1 MRSVSVANRQ
11 KQEKGQRNLAQAGR
25 QVRIAGA
32 FLLLIMLLLLSLI
45 WSICSGSVSV
55 PIMEFLQELREPKL
69 RGMAWTI
76 IWEIRLPRAL
86 AALILGGALALSG
99 YLLQTFFHNPIAGPF
114 VLGIS
119 SGSKLLV
126 ALVMVGFLEWNITI
140 NSGMLVAAAFAG
152 ALLSML
158 FVLLVAR
165 KMEQMAMLIVGGVM
179 IGYICSAITDFVVT
193 FASDADIVNLHNWSM
208 GSFSGISWDN
218 IRVMTP
224 VVLVSLVSRGS
235 FSGMTW
241 ENVAVMVGVTFV
253 SAAAVFLLSKPIG
266 AYQMGETYAK
276 SMGVNVA
283 HLRFFMVI
291 LSSILSGCVAAFAGP
306 VSFVG
311 IAVPHLIRWLFAD
324 TRPLV
329 LIPGCFLGGS
339 VFCLFSDWLARTVF
353 APTELSISTVT
364 AVFGAPVVIFV
375 MMRKH
380 RKST

>member
-1 MRSVSVANRQ
+1 MRSVSEANRQ
-11 KQEKGQRNLAQAGR
+11 KQEKKQRNLAQAGR

-193 FASDADIVNLHNWSM
+193 FASDADIVNLHNWS
-208 GSFSGISWDN
+208 
-218 IRVMTP
+218 
-224 VVLVSLVSRGS
+224 RGS

-241 ENVAVMVGVTFV
+241 ENVAVMAGVIFV

-339 VFCLFSDWLARTVF
+339 VFCLFSDWLARMVF

>member
-1 MRSVSVANRQ
+1 MRSVSEANRQ
-11 KQEKGQRNLAQAGR
+11 KQEKKQRNLAQAGR

-193 FASDADIVNLHNWSM
+193 FASDADIVNLHNWS
-208 GSFSGISWDN
+208 
-218 IRVMTP
+218 
-224 VVLVSLVSRGS
+224 RGS

-241 ENVAVMVGVTFV
+241 ENVAVMAGVTFV

-276 SMGVNVA
+276 SMGVSVA
-283 HLRFFMVI
+283 QLRFFMVI

-339 VFCLFSDWLARTVF
+339 VFCLISDWLARTVF

>member
-1 MRSVSVANRQ
+1 MRSVSEANRQ
-11 KQEKGQRNLAQAGR
+11 KQEKKQRNLAQAGR

-45 WSICSGSVSV
+45 WSVCSGSVSV

-179 IGYICSAITDFVVT
+179 IGYICSAVTDFVVT
-193 FASDADIVNLHNWSM
+193 FASDADIVNLHNWS
-208 GSFSGISWDN
+208 
-218 IRVMTP
+218 
-224 VVLVSLVSRGS
+224 RGS

-241 ENVAVMVGVTFV
+241 ENVAVMAGVTFV

-276 SMGVNVA
+276 SMGVSVA
-283 HLRFFMVI
+283 QLRFFMVI

-339 VFCLFSDWLARTVF
+339 VFCLISDWLARTVF

>member
-1 MRSVSVANRQ
+1 MRSVSEANRQ
-11 KQEKGQRNLAQAGR
+11 KQEKKQRNLAQAGR

-45 WSICSGSVSV
+45 WSVCSGSVSV

-179 IGYICSAITDFVVT
+179 IGYICSAVTDFVVT
-193 FASDADIVNLHNWSM
+193 FASDADIVNLHNWS
-208 GSFSGISWDN
+208 
-218 IRVMTP
+218 
-224 VVLVSLVSRGS
+224 RGS

-241 ENVAVMVGVTFV
+241 ENVAVMAGVTFV

-276 SMGVNVA
+276 SMGVSVA
-283 HLRFFMVI
+283 QLRFFMVI

>member
-1 MRSVSVANRQ
+1 MRSVSEANRQ
-11 KQEKGQRNLAQAGR
+11 KQEKKQRNLAQAGR
-25 QVRIAGA
+25 QVRIAGE

-193 FASDADIVNLHNWSM
+193 FASDADIVNLHNWS
-208 GSFSGISWDN
+208 
-218 IRVMTP
+218 
-224 VVLVSLVSRGS
+224 RGS

-241 ENVAVMVGVTFV
+241 ENVAVMAGVTFV

>member
-1 MRSVSVANRQ
+1 MRSVSEANRQ
-11 KQEKGQRNLAQAGR
+11 KQEKKQRNLAQAGR

-193 FASDADIVNLHNWSM
+193 FASDADIVNLHNWS
-208 GSFSGISWDN
+208 
-218 IRVMTP
+218 
-224 VVLVSLVSRGS
+224 RGS

-241 ENVAVMVGVTFV
+241 ENVAVMAGVTFV

-375 MMRKH
+375 MMRRH

>member
-1 MRSVSVANRQ
+1 MRSVPEANRQ

-193 FASDADIVNLHNWSM
+193 FASDADIVNLHNWS
-208 GSFSGISWDN
+208 
-218 IRVMTP
+218 
-224 VVLVSLVSRGS
+224 RGS

-241 ENVAVMVGVTFV
+241 ENVAVMAGVTFV

-375 MMRKH
+375 MIRKH

>member
-193 FASDADIVNLHNWSM
+193 FASDADIVNLHNWS
-208 GSFSGISWDN
+208 
-218 IRVMTP
+218 
-224 VVLVSLVSRGS
+224 RGS

-241 ENVAVMVGVTFV
+241 ENVAVMAGVTFV

-353 APTELSISTVT
+353 APTELSISTGT

-375 MMRKH
+375 MMRTH

>member
-1 MRSVSVANRQ
+1 MKPQPKMRY
-11 KQEKGQRNLAQAGR
+11 
-25 QVRIAGA
+25 AGA
-32 FLLLIMLLLLSLI
+32 FAVLLALLAVLFV
-45 WSICSGSVSV
+45 WNVNSGSLHLSV
-55 PIMEFLQELREPKL
+55 REVAQIL
-69 RGMAWTI
+69 LTHSGDNAVI
-76 IWEIRLPRAL
+76 VWEIRLPRIF
-86 AALILGGALALSG
+86 AAILLGGALSVSG
-99 YLLQTFFHNPIAGPF
+99 FLLQTFFANPIAGPF

-119 SGSKLLV
+119 SGAKLTV
-126 ALVMVGFLEWNITI
+126 ALTMIGALSCGRVLGSAVMIT
-140 NSGMLVAAAFAG
+140 AAFAG
-152 ALLSML
+152 AMLSMG
-158 FVLLVAR
+158 FVLLIAQRVR
-165 KMEQMAMLIVGGVM
+165 QMPLLVVSGVM
-179 IGYICSAITDFVVT
+179 IGYICSAVTDFVIT
-193 FASDADIVNLHNWSM
+193 FAEDSNIVNLHNW
-208 GSFSGISWDN
+208 
-218 IRVMTP
+218 
-224 VVLVSLVSRGS
+224 SRGS

-241 ENVAVMVGVTFV
+241 ENVAVMAGVTLV

>member
-1 MRSVSVANRQ
+1 MRSVSEANRQ
-11 KQEKGQRNLAQAGR
+11 KQEKKQRNLAQAGR

-45 WSICSGSVSV
+45 WSVCSGSVSV

-86 AALILGGALALSG
+86 AALILGGPLALSG

-193 FASDADIVNLHNWSM
+193 FASDADIVNLHNWS
-208 GSFSGISWDN
+208 
-218 IRVMTP
+218 
-224 VVLVSLVSRGS
+224 RGS
-235 FSGMTW
+235 FSGMSW
-241 ENVAVMVGVTFV
+241 ENVAVMAGVTFV

>member
-1 MRSVSVANRQ
+1 MRSVSEANRQ
-11 KQEKGQRNLAQAGR
+11 KQEKKQRNLAQAGR

-45 WSICSGSVSV
+45 WSVCSGSVSV

-193 FASDADIVNLHNWSM
+193 FASDADIVNLHNWS
-208 GSFSGISWDN
+208 
-218 IRVMTP
+218 
-224 VVLVSLVSRGS
+224 RGS

-241 ENVAVMVGVTFV
+241 ENVAVMAGVTFV

-311 IAVPHLIRWLFAD
+311 ISVPHLIRWLFAD

>member
-1 MRSVSVANRQ
+1 MRSVPEANRQ

-45 WSICSGSVSV
+45 WSVCSGSVSV

-179 IGYICSAITDFVVT
+179 IGYICSAVTDFVVT
-193 FASDADIVNLHNWSM
+193 FASDADIVNLHNWS
-208 GSFSGISWDN
+208 
-218 IRVMTP
+218 
-224 VVLVSLVSRGS
+224 RGS

-241 ENVAVMVGVTFV
+241 ENVAVMAGVTFV

>member
-1 MRSVSVANRQ
+1 MRSVSEANRQ
-11 KQEKGQRNLAQAGR
+11 KQEKKQRNLAQAGR

-45 WSICSGSVSV
+45 WSVCSGSVSV

-179 IGYICSAITDFVVT
+179 IGYICSAVTDFVVT
-193 FASDADIVNLHNWSM
+193 FASDADIVNLHNWS
-208 GSFSGISWDN
+208 
-218 IRVMTP
+218 
-224 VVLVSLVSRGS
+224 RGS

-241 ENVAVMVGVTFV
+241 ENVAVMAGVTFV

-311 IAVPHLIRWLFAD
+311 IAVPHLIRWLFAY